1 MEELEETKPGRW
13 SQVYDRL
20 TRVER
25 DLTAIATSF
34 EAVGHSLS
42 RLESTQHELART
54 VNNRGR
60 TDWAVVGTLAGTV
73 AAVLVFYTSLVT
85 TPLAQEQVRLRDDFR
100 HEMALV
106 QQADQVHIENLEREL
121 ASLRDELALRT
132 QSRYTAADHREYAR
146 DIAQQ
151 LRDLRNE
158 RYRPE

>member
-1 MEELEETKPGRW
+1 MDELEETKPGRW
-13 SQVYDRL
+13 GQIYERL

-34 EAVGHSLS
+34 DAIHGSLN
-42 RLESTQHELART
+42 RLESTQLELGRV

-60 TDWAVVGTLAGTV
+60 TDWAVVGTVGGAV
-73 AAVLVFYTSLVT
+73 AAILVFYTSLVT
-85 TPLAQEQVRLRDDFR
+85 NPLALEQSRLRDDFR
-100 HEMALV
+100 HELALV
-106 QQADQVHIENLEREL
+106 QEADQVHIENLEREL
-121 ASLRDELALRT
+121 ASLRDELSSRT

-158 RYRPE
+158 RYRPQ